1 MLNPSR
7 YRTLYAPFSRVRHP
21 RLGHR
26 PRDSH
31 RPCGLYGDRAY
42 RALLALEETIIQQ
55 QANQGNQ
62 RALTARERRSR
73 ARRFTSA
80 MASRPAMAALRPLV
94 LRSPK
99 LKTSEASKVLMG
111 ELKLPEPAGVSPT
124 LEAALE
130 RWKKAAEGQGLLGSG

>member
-1 MLNPSR
+1 
-7 YRTLYAPFSRVRHP
+7 
-21 RLGHR
+21 
-26 PRDSH
+26 
-31 RPCGLYGDRAY
+31 
-42 RALLALEETIIQQ
+42 
-55 QANQGNQ
+55 
-62 RALTARERRSR
+62 
-73 ARRFTSA
+73 
-80 MASRPAMAALRPLV
+80 MAALRPLA